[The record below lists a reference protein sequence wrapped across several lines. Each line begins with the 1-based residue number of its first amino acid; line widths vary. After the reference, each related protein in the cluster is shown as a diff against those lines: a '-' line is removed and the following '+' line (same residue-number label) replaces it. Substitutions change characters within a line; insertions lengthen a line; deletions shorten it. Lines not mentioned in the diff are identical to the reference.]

1 MTTPPLLELSGIEK
15 QLGGKLVLAGI
26 DLVVKRGE
34 VVCIIGPSGCGK
46 STLLRC
52 VDFLIEPDAGWIRLE
67 GRPIGFVPGP
77 KGAHRRDSEANLNR
91 VRSRIGFVV
100 QQVNLWPHL
109 TALGNISKGPITVL
123 KTPVAEA
130 AAQAQQLLARVGL
143 ADKADSYP
151 AELSGGQQQRVAIAR
166 ALAMNPILMLC
177 DEPTAALDP
186 ELIGEVLA
194 VLTELSRAGMTMI
207 VVTHEL
213 GFAARV
219 ADRILFMDQGR
230 IVEHGSPQALLREPR
245 SERLKQFLTNVLYDD
260 FRRSSA
266 VA

>member
-26 DLVVKRGE
+26 DLVVKQGE

-77 KGAHRRDSEANLNR
+77 RGAHRRDSEANLNR

-109 TALGNISKGPITVL
+109 TALGNITKGPITVL

-130 AAQAQQLLARVGL
+130 EAQAQQLLARVGL
-143 ADKADSYP
+143 ADKAGSYP
-151 AELSGGQQQRVAIAR
+151 AELSGGEQQRVAIAR
-166 ALAMNPILMLC
+166 ALAMNPVLMLC
-177 DEPTAALDP
+177 DEPTASLDP
-186 ELIGEVLA
+186 ELVGEVLA
-194 VLTELSRAGMTMI
+194 VLTELSRAGMTML

-213 GFAARV
+213 GFAARA
-219 ADRILFMDQGR
+219 ADRIVFMDHGR
-230 IVEHGSPQALLREPR
+230 IVEQGPPQMLLRAPR
-245 SERLKQFLTNVLYDD
+245 SDRLKKFLAEILYDD
-260 FRRSSA
+260 LRRHA
-266 VA
+266 VEA